1 MATSKEYK
9 DYVLERLQECVADLS
24 QNASKDSKG
33 EDSKG
38 GLESY
43 TFSARKMFGEY
54 CVYMQDSKS
63 MQKPKALFLLCDECV
78 FVKQYVCLESLLE
91 HCQKGKPYP
100 GAKEWYMIDI
110 DSKELL
116 QEIIATLAPILC
128 DIDSKNT

>member
-1 MATSKEYK
+1 MATSKDYK
-9 DYVLERLQECVADLS
+9 DYVLERLQECVASLS
-24 QNASKDSKG
+24 

-38 GLESY
+38 GAKSY

-54 CVYMQDSKS
+54 CVYIQDSKT

-78 FVKQYVCLESLLE
+78 FVKQYKILESLLA
-91 HCQKGKPYP
+91 HSQKAKPYP

-116 QEIIATLAPILC
+116 QEIITTLAPILC
-128 DIDSKNT
+128 DKDSKA

>member
-9 DYVLERLQECVADLS
+9 DYVLERLCEYMTDLS
-24 QNASKDSKG
+24 

-38 GLESY
+38 GVESY

-54 CVYMQDSKS
+54 CVYIQDSKS

-78 FVKQYVCLESLLE
+78 FLKPHKCLESLLE
-91 HCQKGKPYP
+91 YCQKGKPYP
-100 GAKEWYMIDI
+100 GAKEWHIIDI

-116 QEIIATLAPILC
+116 QEIITTLTPILC
-128 DIDSKNT
+128 AKDSKPQSKK

>member
-9 DYVLERLQECVADLS
+9 DYVLERLQECVAELR
-24 QNASKDSKG
+24 

-38 GLESY
+38 KIESY

-63 MQKPKALFLLCDECV
+63 ADKPKALFLLCDECV
-78 FVKQYVCLESLLE
+78 FVKQYKILKSLLA
-91 HCQKGKPYP
+91 HSQKAKPYP
-100 GAKEWYMIDI
+100 GAKEWYIIDI

-116 QEIIATLAPILC
+116 QEIITILAPILC
-128 DIDSKNT
+128 AKDSKNT

>member
-9 DYVLERLQECVADLS
+9 DYVLERLCEYMTDLS
-24 QNASKDSKG
+24 GDSNCKI
-33 EDSKG
+33 
-38 GLESY
+38 ESY

-54 CVYMQDSKS
+54 CVYIQDSKT

-78 FVKQYVCLESLLE
+78 FVKQYKLLESLLA
-91 HCQKGKPYP
+91 HSQKAKPYP

-116 QEIIATLAPILC
+116 QEIITTLTPILC
-128 DIDSKNT
+128 AKDSKA

>member
-9 DYVLERLQECVADLS
+9 DYVLERLQECGAELR
-24 QNASKDSKG
+24 

-38 GLESY
+38 GAESY

-54 CVYMQDSKS
+54 CIYIQDSKT

-78 FVKQYVCLESLLE
+78 FVKQYKILESLLA
-91 HCQKGKPYP
+91 HSQKAKPYP
-100 GAKEWYMIDI
+100 GAKEWYIIDI

-116 QEIIATLAPILC
+116 QEIITTLAPILC
-128 DIDSKNT
+128 DKDSKNT

>member
-24 QNASKDSKG
+24 LDSNCKI
-33 EDSKG
+33 
-38 GLESY
+38 ESY
-43 TFSARKMFGEY
+43 AFSARKMFGEY

-78 FVKQYVCLESLLE
+78 FLKQYKLLESLLE

-116 QEIIATLAPILC
+116 QEIITILAPILC
-128 DIDSKNT
+128 AKDSKPQSKK

>member
-9 DYVLERLQECVADLS
+9 DYVLERLCEYMASLS
-24 QNASKDSKG
+24 G
-33 EDSKG
+33 DSKG
-38 GLESY
+38 GVESY

-54 CVYMQDSKS
+54 CVYIQDSTS

-78 FVKQYVCLESLLE
+78 FVKQYKILESLLA
-91 HCQKGKPYP
+91 HCQKAKPYP

-116 QEIIATLAPILC
+116 QEIITTLAPILC
-128 DIDSKNT
+128 AKDSKKT

>member
-9 DYVLERLQECVADLS
+9 DYVLEQLQECAAGLS
-24 QNASKDSKG
+24 EGSNG
-33 EDSKG
+33 R
-38 GLESY
+38 LESY

-54 CVYMQDSKS
+54 CVYIQDSTS

-78 FVKQYVCLESLLE
+78 FLKQYVCLDSLLE

-100 GAKEWYMIDI
+100 GAKEWWIIDI

-116 QEIIATLAPILC
+116 QEIITNLAPILC
-128 DIDSKNT
+128 AKNAL

>member
-9 DYVLERLQECVADLS
+9 DYVLERLQECVAELR
-24 QNASKDSKG
+24 

-38 GLESY
+38 GVESY

-54 CVYMQDSKS
+54 CVYIQDSKT

-78 FVKQYVCLESLLE
+78 FVKQYKILESLLA
-91 HCQKGKPYP
+91 HSQKGKPYP

-116 QEIIATLAPILC
+116 QEIITTLTPILC
-128 DIDSKNT
+128 AKDSKNT